1 MSKCLIKKD
10 VWSIVFEEMKLK
22 PELIKKLTQLILDN
36 LHKNKLIT
44 VRTSEKTVFAQIENV
59 LLADAQ
65 LEDDLELLA
74 KKTMEQF
81 RKQVESGEIDYHKMF
96 QMVKKQLMKEKK
108 FIP

>member
-1 MSKCLIKKD
+1 M
-10 VWSIVFEEMKLK
+10 WSIVFKEMKLK
-22 PELIKKLTQLILDN
+22 PELIKKLTQLILDD
-36 LHKNKLIT
+36 LHKKKHIKLSS
-44 VRTSEKTVFAQIENV
+44 SEKKVFRQIETT

-65 LEDDLELLA
+65 LEDDLGLLA